1 VRATAPSGALL
12 AVVLTASWVYAPV
25 LVGLAR
31 QWSTDENYS
40 HGVLVLPLAA
50 LFAFQRRD
58 VLRQAEV
65 RSSRAGVV
73 VLAVSLVT
81 FAAGVL
87 GAELFLT
94 RVSLIGV
101 IWGTV
106 LFVWGRRHA
115 RIVAFPLAFL
125 LFMIPLPAIVLNQ
138 LTFPL
143 QLLASR
149 VGEALIR
156 VAGIPVLRDG
166 NLLHLPARTLEIA
179 EACSGVRSLVSLIMM
194 AVLLGYAGEQRRA
207 GRVALALAAV
217 PIAVITNG
225 LRVAGTGLAAE
236 WIGPAAAEGVFHTF
250 SGWVVF
256 IAACAALLLLQRFLP
271 NRATARMAA
280 R

>member
-1 VRATAPSGALL
+1 
-12 AVVLTASWVYAPV
+12 V

-40 HGVLVLPLAA
+40 HGLLVLPLAG

-65 RSSRAGVV
+65 RSSMAGVV

-81 FAAGVL
+81 FAAGVF

-194 AVLLGYAGEQRRA
+194 AVLLGYAGEQRRP
-207 GRVALALAAV
+207 GRIALALAAV

-225 LRVAGTGLAAE
+225 LRVAGTGVAAE

-256 IAACAALLLLQRFLP
+256 IAACAALLLLQRLLP